1 MRRTIIGI
9 FSVSLV
15 ISGIAAVASERP
27 ASADLSTQRRVQGVI
42 TAVDPAAVTI
52 TPLHA
57 KSGVSGAVDPKRTR
71 VTLNG
76 RPARASDL
84 QVSFSAKGEMGLD
97 DVWVSIQAESR

>member
-1 MRRTIIGI
+1 MLLDPVLG
-9 FSVSLV
+9 SVRVVVLTPLCPAALV
-15 ISGIAAVASERP
+15 WFGRLPRSGCVVHRCE
-27 ASADLSTQRRVQGVI
+27 
-42 TAVDPAAVTI
+42 VDPAAVTI

-57 KSGVSGAVDPKRTR
+57 KAGVSGAVDPKRTR

-76 RPARASDL
+76 RPARATDL